1 MHIPDPKISTK
12 IENTVKYGWML
23 LAKIEGNKRLIIKI
37 KIYYNINGYIVVL
50 FSFGNNLIIESDSL
64 FISLPKISG
73 KFFP

>member
-37 KIYYNINGYIVVL
+37 KV
-50 FSFGNNLIIESDSL
+50 
-64 FISLPKISG
+64 
-73 KFFP
+73 